1 MFLHRDVMHRF
12 RVVYEQ
18 HLALHTITSAL
29 EPFSKLNWT
38 RAYPEG
44 IGKPDHRWVFFR
56 EFLVEGPSLL
66 VAKLLDMTCR
76 VYR

>member
-1 MFLHRDVMHRF
+1 MM
-12 RVVYEQ
+12 Y
-18 HLALHTITSAL
+18 
-29 EPFSKLNWT
+29 
-38 RAYPEG
+38 AYPEG
-44 IGKPDHRWVFFR
+44 AGKPDHRWVFFR